1 MTMMMAPVV
10 INTKRVP
17 QRIQDRRG
25 ATTSALSSPPSS
37 SQTPTS
43 REPNRLPDSL
53 KELKR
58 AASLR
63 KFNVAALAESGDDNN
78 KAEAVKAV
86 QKAVADRRTLPPW
99 SHSIGGTEAKQES
112 PHFWTPKKQGSR
124 KFALPTFSRS
134 KSEGDDGAI
143 SDDSDTGKH
152 KNKAEAAKAIQKA
165 VMDHM
170 TLPPQS
176 HSIGGTEAKQESPH
190 FWTPKRQGSRK
201 FALPTLSRSK
211 SEGDDG
217 AISDSDSG
225 KQGGGKKQASMDMML
240 STADDKQQAASIF
253 QGGSSSN
260 LMASLSCKQGGG
272 KKRASM
278 DMMLSTADDK
288 QWEASIFQG
297 GSSSNLMASL
307 SCKQGGG
314 KKRASMDMMLSTA
327 DDKQRAASIFQRDSS
342 SNLMASLS
350 SFSPNKP
357 ISLGLPAT
365 LPTSSTEGSE
375 DDSFSSCS
383 TSSSCSYSSSS
394 SEEPI
399 KNHTRRRRHP
409 TEEPIPCHSSR
420 PRRRSSL
427 GNEEKPDNNRMSC
440 KSKDLSAFC
449 TPRRTSSRKLQ
460 MNGIP
465 DDISITIEEAVEER
479 RGKKSKKGKRSKKKK
494 PKSGGESR
502 SRHLRKSNRSGNGS
516 RKYSSSSSL
525 SAKGEPRTCREVP
538 HRIPRHHKSTDDSLD
553 NYRGSS
559 PGGKR
564 RPPSKDRSASL
575 DNYRGSSHGARES
588 SHNLR
593 LSCSMVLQKN
603 NATKDS
609 DSLDNY
615 RGPSHA
621 KRGLPP
627 RSKSFDESAFCTPKR
642 AIPSKFSL
650 LKEAEDANNKK
661 DCPPHHPER
670 EKIAKKKQ
678 SPTTATSQKELIAS
692 FAFAKTQSNRVIVDK
707 KQSDD
712 HKETT
717 AADHPPPLNPIP
729 TTMKDKVEQQQQQLL
744 EPRQKG
750 QKPKDK
756 AEEEDGDPTES
767 FSSSDDEEE
776 EVVTLASGEKLVN
789 NKIVNVADAA
799 GNHPNADKN
808 TKRDDNNNDSNM
820 APSSAPVAKC
830 RIFQREKSMVWT
842 CTCGVKP
849 HTSQRFCGMCGTG
862 QHWKCMEKGCG
873 HDMNLAVFV
882 FCGMCGVAK
891 K

>member
-1 MTMMMAPVV
+1 M
-10 INTKRVP
+10 
-17 QRIQDRRG
+17 
-25 ATTSALSSPPSS
+25 
-37 SQTPTS
+37 
-43 REPNRLPDSL
+43 
-53 KELKR
+53 
-58 AASLR
+58 
-63 KFNVAALAESGDDNN
+63 
-78 KAEAVKAV
+78 
-86 QKAVADRRTLPPW
+86 
-99 SHSIGGTEAKQES
+99 
-112 PHFWTPKKQGSR
+112 
-124 KFALPTFSRS
+124 
-134 KSEGDDGAI
+134 
-143 SDDSDTGKH
+143 
-152 KNKAEAAKAIQKA
+152 
-165 VMDHM
+165 
-170 TLPPQS
+170 PPQS

-217 AISDSDSG
+217 AITTVILANRVV
-225 KQGGGKKQASMDMML
+225 KKQASMDMML

-575 DNYRGSSHGARES
+575 DNYRGSSHVLVNQVTTYVFLAVWYYRKIMQPKILILWTTIVDLVMQRGDCHLVPNPLMNPPFVPPKEPFLASFLCSKKQKMPIIRRIVHHIILKGKKLPRRS
-588 SHNLR
+588 SH
-593 LSCSMVLQKN
+593 
-603 NATKDS
+603 
-609 DSLDNY
+609 
-615 RGPSHA
+615 
-621 KRGLPP
+621 
-627 RSKSFDESAFCTPKR
+627 
-642 AIPSKFSL
+642 
-650 LKEAEDANNKK
+650 
-661 DCPPHHPER
+661 
-670 EKIAKKKQ
+670 
-678 SPTTATSQKELIAS
+678 
-692 FAFAKTQSNRVIVDK
+692 
-707 KQSDD
+707 
-712 HKETT
+712 
-717 AADHPPPLNPIP
+717 PPLLQVRRN
-729 TTMKDKVEQQQQQLL
+729 
-744 EPRQKG
+744 
-750 QKPKDK
+750 
-756 AEEEDGDPTES
+756 
-767 FSSSDDEEE
+767 
-776 EVVTLASGEKLVN
+776 
-789 NKIVNVADAA
+789 
-799 GNHPNADKN
+799 
-808 TKRDDNNNDSNM
+808 
-820 APSSAPVAKC
+820 
-830 RIFQREKSMVWT
+830 
-842 CTCGVKP
+842 
-849 HTSQRFCGMCGTG
+849 
-862 QHWKCMEKGCG
+862 
-873 HDMNLAVFV
+873 
-882 FCGMCGVAK
+882 
-891 K
+891 